1 MRACP
6 GGQRGASRVKQP
18 TTAVQAVR
26 LNKTWG
32 ITIMMSPR
40 EINNLVE
47 GYIGTSAGYLN
58 NFSYSIHDTF
68 YQIYCGLDIDVA
80 AYRAR
85 GLTTRRAFIEILK
98 EAEPRDQ
105 AKIIRG
111 VFELIPPPEN
121 VTDDAARKRLA
132 LYKELLDV
140 AARLEPSGQVET
152 PKIAETSEVVLE
164 ALKDAEVLLKTRG
177 PKSAVDRVHTALHGY
192 LKKLCMDRGTV
203 LPPNPSL
210 TAIFKVIRE
219 QFPEFSAVIPHDS
232 EAKRVF
238 GSLAL
243 ALDSLNT
250 IRNRGTLAHPNELL
264 LDAPEAM
271 LYINLSR
278 AVLGFVEAKLHDPLH
293 S

>member
-1 MRACP
+1 
-6 GGQRGASRVKQP
+6 
-18 TTAVQAVR
+18 
-26 LNKTWG
+26 
-32 ITIMMSPR
+32 MMSPR

-47 GYIGTSAGYLN
+47 GYIGTNAGYLN
-58 NFSYSIHDTF
+58 NFSYSVHDAF
-68 YQIYCGLDIDVA
+68 YQLYCGLDIDVP

-98 EAEPRDQ
+98 DAKPRDQ

-111 VFELIPPPEN
+111 VFELIPPPQD

-132 LYKELLDV
+132 LHRELLDV
-140 AARLEPSGQVET
+140 AARLEPAGQVET

-192 LKKLCMDRGTV
+192 LKKLCSDRGAI
-203 LPPNPSL
+203 LPTDPSL
-210 TAIFKVIRE
+210 TTVFKIIRE
-219 QFPEFSAVIPHDS
+219 HFPEFSAIIPHDA

-238 GSLAL
+238 GSVAS

-278 AVLGFVEAKLHDPLH
+278 AVLAFIEAKTKA
-293 S
+293 